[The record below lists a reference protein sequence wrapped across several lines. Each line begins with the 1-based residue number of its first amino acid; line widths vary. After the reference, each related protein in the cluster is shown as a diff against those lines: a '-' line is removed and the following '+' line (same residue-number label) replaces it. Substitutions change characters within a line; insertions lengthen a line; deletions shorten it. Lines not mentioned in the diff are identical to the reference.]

1 MKKMLLALAVMMS
14 ALAVQAVTLN
24 WTTANDN
31 SWTGSVTAGYLV
43 YTESTAPVTDA
54 TLATVANAV
63 YTNTALTGYTTVST
77 TGSAKGNKGH
87 FSEVEDA
94 VTDAGT
100 YILVFTD
107 ANGLY
112 AASYVTAEDAANAWT
127 PVTGPMDGAT
137 YGSVTVAPFTG
148 TLVPEPTAL
157 ALLALGIAG
166 LALRRRA

>member
-24 WTTANDN
+24 WTTASDN
-31 SWTGSVTAGYLV
+31 SWTGNVKAGYLV
-43 YTESTAPVTDA
+43 YTENEAVTDT
-54 TLATVANAV
+54 TLKDVA
-63 YTNTALTGYTTVST
+63 TALYNKTELATGYTTVST

-87 FSEVEDA
+87 FSGVAEKV
-94 VTDAGT
+94 VDAGT

-127 PVTGPMDGAT
+127 PDPGPMDGAT
-137 YGSVTVAPFTG
+137 YTPVTVAPFTG